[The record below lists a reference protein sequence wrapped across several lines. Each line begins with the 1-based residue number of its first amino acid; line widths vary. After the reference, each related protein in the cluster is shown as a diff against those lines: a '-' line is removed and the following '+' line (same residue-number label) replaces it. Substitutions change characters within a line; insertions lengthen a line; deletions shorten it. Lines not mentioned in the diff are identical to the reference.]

1 LAFLAA
7 RAHCWLM
14 VNLSSTRTP
23 RSLSAELLS
32 SRSKIIK
39 NTCSIAFPLSSLQ
52 LRLFTASRVLKI
64 TSFGKV
70 I

>member
-1 LAFLAA
+1 LAA

-32 SRSKIIK
+32 SRSTPSLYWCHGYIRGV
-39 NTCSIAFPLSSLQ
+39 LSM
-52 LRLFTASRVLKI
+52 RAVCLKPI
-64 TSFGKV
+64 TLLGEAN
-70 I
+70 